1 MRPGQPAAGVGLGL
15 LVAQLFRQLQRGA
28 QVLKSRVALADRQQQ
43 FAQLG
48 MEFAAL
54 GQRFARRQMVG
65 AGQRLAEVVHAL
77 HVGEQLLVIDAGQQ
91 VKAQGARPI
100 FAQKGVVGDLVGGLR
115 CLLLQQFGQIAVEFA
130 PLGEQQRFVRNFL
143 RRLLPERIA
152 AVVGVVSLR
161 RPLAQGVVGHNE
173 IALGQGVGLV
183 DEGGPDQMGR
193 VNLGQQAQLEAIAD
207 DAGHFDRWL
216 VAVGESVQAG
226 QDDAVDGVGNAQADC
241 RQVGRLGQHPRT
253 LFRHQRI
260 GRAQSID
267 HAGGENP
274 LPLVVTQL
282 AGLTQRLDQ
291 LARKERV
298 ALSLGLDEQT
308 GQQRWRS
315 AQQTAHQLPYAIAV
329 EFAQGQQ
336 GVVAQGAQI
345 DQRLGLG
352 IRLRRRANDGYDHDR
367 RVVAALGQRFQQT
380 ARGLIHPVGILEDQQ
395 QRLRP
400 RPGVD
405 NLQHEG
411 EQRLLPLARVKGG
424 GGRIIFQG
432 QAQHVA

>member
-1 MRPGQPAAGVGLGL
+1 MFEG
-15 LVAQLFRQLQRGA
+15 
-28 QVLKSRVALADRQQQ
+28 RVALADGQQQ
-43 FAQLG
+43 FAQFGVNL
-48 MEFAAL
+48 APL
-54 GQRFARRQMVG
+54 GQCLGRRQPLG

-173 IALGQGVGLV
+173 IALGQGIGLV
-183 DEGGPDQMGR
+183 SQGSPGQMSR
-193 VNLGQQAQLEAIAD
+193 VNLGQQSQLEAIAD
-207 DAGHFDRWL
+207 DAGDLDRRL
-216 VAVGESVQAG
+216 VGVGQPVKAG
-226 QDDAVDGVGNAQADC
+226 QDDAVDRVGDAQRD
-241 RQVGRLGQHPRT
+241 RREVGRLGQHPCS
-253 LFRHQRI
+253 LLAHQSI
-260 GRAQSID
+260 GRAKGVD
-267 HAGGENP
+267 HAFGENP
-274 LPLVVTQL
+274 LTLFLQQL
-282 AGLTQRLDQ
+282 AGFAQRLDQ

-315 AQQTAHQLPYAIAV
+315 AQQTAHQLPHAIAV

-400 RPGVD
+400 RPVVG
-405 NLQHEG
+405 LSS
-411 EQRLLPLARVKGG
+411 R
-424 GGRIIFQG
+424 GRPSTSRSSG
-432 QAQHVA
+432 TRTAQSGLI